1 MQTRKLR
8 LGTRLPQYHKTGE
21 ARRAT
26 ASLTSMLLGCLFVL
40 AMITS
45 LWVSPLP
52 TPPPPVGSP
61 GEDYLPTHRQHSE
74 DLVAAVDVR
83 ASILPPPPPPP
94 PPPPT
99 PPPPPPPPLLPPLPA
114 SQLQPPSSLPHPQ
127 QQDHWLL
134 QLPRRLQIYPH
145 RSRYRLLRR
154 PSPPLRR
161 LQLMTRETLLSER
174 KPATASVRGNLGP
187 ASVITSEATADW
199 LKDRWQAAK
208 NMRGEPIRGQHWVE
222 VDLQWPKG
230 CLVTRSV
237 VDWETAYAT
246 AYHLQGLS
254 HKSGAW
260 LPIASFQRLPSS
272 AVTTTKAKQHVVH
285 DLRLAE
291 PPFLSS
297 PALGGSSGEDDTAN
311 RLVTKVRL
319 LIDRPATRWGVSIWR
334 FQVHGVCDV

>member
-1 MQTRKLR
+1 MIECWSSV
-8 LGTRLPQYHKTGE
+8 KT
-21 ARRAT
+21 
-26 ASLTSMLLGCLFVL
+26 
-40 AMITS
+40 
-45 LWVSPLP
+45 
-52 TPPPPVGSP
+52 
-61 GEDYLPTHRQHSE
+61 
-74 DLVAAVDVR
+74 
-83 ASILPPPPPPP
+83 
-94 PPPPT
+94 
-99 PPPPPPPPLLPPLPA
+99 
-114 SQLQPPSSLPHPQ
+114 QPPSSLPHPQ

-134 QLPRRLQIYPH
+134 AAAAPPSNISPQVSVSPPPPPL
-145 RSRYRLLRR
+145 
-154 PSPPLRR
+154 SPPLRR